1 MIVLDRIAPLNAR
14 GIDDVQDETR
24 PLHMAQEVMSEPHAI
39 RRTLD
44 EPRNV
49 SHDEAL
55 LIVRLHD
62 AEHGRECRKVV
73 VGDLRA
79 RRRTGRD
86 ETGFPDARIAD
97 KPHVRE
103 QLQLED
109 EFAAL
114 PRLAELRERR
124 RAVRG
129 ICEFRIPASAAPAAD
144 NDRLRIDLGEIGE
157 HLARRLIRHDR
168 AGRDVHIERRGVPA
182 VLVLVLAVLA
192 VLRREFPMKAEREE
206 RIQITVGAK
215 DNISA
220 APAVTTRRAALGHEF
235 LMAERGLSMSAV
247 PRLYRDMHAVYK
259 LHTSPYRKEP
269 APLGTGIRIFSAN

>member
-1 MIVLDRIAPLNAR
+1 MLRGGRQVDLIRDEDLRAPRDLFAVARQLRIDLMIVLDRIAPLDAR

-24 PLHMAQEVMSEPHAI
+24 PLHMAQEVMSEPHAV
-39 RRTLD
+39 RRALD

-103 QLQLED
+103 
-109 EFAAL
+109 
-114 PRLAELRERR
+114 
-124 RAVRG
+124 
-129 ICEFRIPASAAPAAD
+129 
-144 NDRLRIDLGEIGE
+144 
-157 HLARRLIRHDR
+157 
-168 AGRDVHIERRGVPA
+168 
-182 VLVLVLAVLA
+182 
-192 VLRREFPMKAEREE
+192 
-206 RIQITVGAK
+206 
-215 DNISA
+215 
-220 APAVTTRRAALGHEF
+220 
-235 LMAERGLSMSAV
+235 
-247 PRLYRDMHAVYK
+247 
-259 LHTSPYRKEP
+259 
-269 APLGTGIRIFSAN
+269 